1 MERKFRSPFFRAI
14 IGTVKKINGWLEQ
27 RRIRVYAA
35 QASFFITISALPFL
49 IILLAL
55 GGYFMPL
62 EGGSLKEAILNII
75 PSDFSDAAEALLDEV
90 SNKSNM
96 KLLSVSA
103 ITLFWS
109 ASKGIRGIGA
119 GIRNVYGGKK
129 EGGIIRYTFK
139 AIRYTLL
146 WMFTVVMT
154 LVIWVFGD
162 TIISHTR
169 FEGIYNFLRLLNSGA
184 FLIILTT
191 VFALTYR
198 GYSGRRGK
206 YFSQLRGAVFSA
218 LGWFLYSRF
227 FEFYIENFANY
238 SYIYGSLTSIIIVML
253 WLYSCMEILLIGAGI
268 NVFWEEKMKKD

>member
-1 MERKFRSPFFRAI
+1 MERKIKSHFLRAI
-14 IGTVKKINGWLEQ
+14 IQTVKKINSWLEQ
-27 RRIRVYAA
+27 CRIRVYAA

-49 IILLAL
+49 IMILTL

-62 EGGSLKEAILNII
+62 GGGVLKDAILSII
-75 PSDFSDAAEALLDEV
+75 PNDFSDAAEALINEV
-90 SNKSNM
+90 ADKSNI

-109 ASKGIRGIGA
+109 ASRGIRGIGA
-119 GIRNVYGGKK
+119 GIRNVYCGKR
-129 EGGIIRYTFK
+129 EGGFIRYGFK

-146 WMFTVVMT
+146 WMLTVVMT

-162 TIISHTR
+162 TIISHT
-169 FEGIYNFLRLLNSGA
+169 GVNGAYNFMKVLNSGA
-184 FLIILTT
+184 FLVVLTA

-198 GYSGRRGK
+198 GYSGK
-206 YFSQLRGAVFSA
+206 KVKFFSQLRGAAFSA

-227 FEFYIENFANY
+227 FEFYIENFADY
-238 SYIYGSLTSIIIVML
+238 SYIYGSLTSLIIVML

-268 NVFWEEKMKKD
+268 NAFWDERVKKG